1 MDLEAEG
8 DGPRMSVPCIV
19 VPLGKIDYMEAWDL
33 QKRLAEEVKAGHDGW
48 LLILEHPHS
57 YTFGRAGVA
66 ENLRLTPQQLEERDA
81 KVYWVDR
88 GGDITYHGPGQL
100 VGYPI
105 VDLHNWSEGPR
116 WFVRALEGALI
127 EAIGTFGIKAEVSE
141 GRPGVW
147 VGNEKLAAIGLH
159 ISQGVTTHGFAL
171 NVDTDLSYFDHIVS
185 CGLHDAGV
193 SSIARLTGRPVRVSE
208 AAEAVVASLTKYLDL
223 DVRSGSVEEMMAALP
238 AG

>member
-1 MDLEAEG
+1 MT
-8 DGPRMSVPCIV
+8 VPCIIIR
-19 VPLGKIDYMEAWDL
+19 LGTIDYMEAWDL
-33 QKRLAEEVKAGHDGW
+33 QKRLADEVKAGHDGW
-48 LLILEHPHS
+48 LLVLEHPHS
-57 YTFGRAGVA
+57 YTFGRAGNA
-66 ENLRLTPQQLEERDA
+66 DNLRLTPEQLEERDA

-116 WFVRALEGALI
+116 WFVRALESALI
-127 EAIGTFGIKAEVSE
+127 EAIGTFGIQAEVSE

-185 CGLHDAGV
+185 CGLHDADV
-193 SSIARLTGRPVRVSE
+193 SSIARMTGRPVGVGE
-208 AAEAVVASLTKYLDL
+208 AADAVIAALTKHLDL

-238 AG
+238 AS

>member
-1 MDLEAEG
+1 
-8 DGPRMSVPCIV
+8 MSVPCIV
-19 VPLGKIDYMEAWDL
+19 IPLGMIDYMEAWDL

-57 YTFGRAGVA
+57 YTFGRAGNA
-66 ENLRLTPQQLEERDA
+66 ENLSLTPQQLEERGA

-105 VDLHNWSEGPR
+105 VDLHNWSEGTR
-116 WFVRALEGALI
+116 WFVRALENALI
-127 EAIGTFGIKAEVSE
+127 EAIGTFGVKAEVSE

-171 NVDTDLSYFDHIVS
+171 NVAPDLSYFDHIVS
-185 CGLHDAGV
+185 CGLEDAGV
-193 SSIARLTGRPVRVSE
+193 SSIARVAGRAVSVSE
-208 AAEAVVASLTKYLDL
+208 AADAVVAALSRHLDL
-223 DVRSGSVEEMMAALP
+223 EVRAGSVEEMMAALP
-238 AG
+238 AS

>member
-1 MDLEAEG
+1 MT
-8 DGPRMSVPCIV
+8 VPCIIIR
-19 VPLGKIDYMEAWDL
+19 LGTIDYMEAWDL
-33 QKRLAEEVKAGHDGW
+33 QKRLADEVKAGHDGW
-48 LLILEHPHS
+48 LLVLEHPHS
-57 YTFGRAGVA
+57 YTFGRAGNA
-66 ENLRLTPQQLEERDA
+66 DNLRLTPEQLEERDA

-116 WFVRALEGALI
+116 WFVRTLESALI
-127 EAIGTFGIKAEVSE
+127 EAIGSFGIQAEVSE

-185 CGLHDAGV
+185 CGLHDADV
-193 SSIARLTGRPVRVSE
+193 SSIARMTGRPVGVGE
-208 AAEAVVASLTKYLDL
+208 AADAVIAALTKHLDL

-238 AG
+238 AS

>member
-1 MDLEAEG
+1 MEFEAEG
-8 DGPRMSVPCIV
+8 DHPQMSVPCIV
-19 VPLGKIDYMEAWDL
+19 VPLGMIDYMEAWDL
-33 QKRLAEEVKAGHDGW
+33 QKRLADQVKAGHDGW
-48 LLILEHPHS
+48 LLMLEHPHS
-57 YTFGRAGVA
+57 YTFGRAGNA
-66 ENLRLTPQQLEERDA
+66 ENLRLTPEQLEERDA

-116 WFVRALEGALI
+116 WFVRALENALI
-127 EAIGTFGIKAEVSE
+127 DAIGTFGVRADVSE

-171 NVDTDLSYFDHIVS
+171 NVDPDLSYFDHIVS
-185 CGLHDAGV
+185 CGLEDAGV
-193 SSIARLTGRPVRVSE
+193 SSIARVSGRPASVGE
-208 AAEAVVASLTKYLDL
+208 AQDAVVTALAKYLDL
-223 DVRSGSVEEMMAALP
+223 DVRAGSVEEMLAALP

>member
-1 MDLEAEG
+1 MT
-8 DGPRMSVPCIV
+8 VPCIIIR
-19 VPLGKIDYMEAWDL
+19 LGTIDYMEAWDL
-33 QKRLAEEVKAGHDGW
+33 QKRLADEVKAGHDGW
-48 LLILEHPHS
+48 LLVLEHPHS
-57 YTFGRAGVA
+57 YTFGRAGNA
-66 ENLRLTPQQLEERDA
+66 DNLRLTPEQLEERDA

-116 WFVRALEGALI
+116 WFVRALESALI
-127 EAIGTFGIKAEVSE
+127 EAIGTFGIQAEVSE

-193 SSIARLTGRPVRVSE
+193 SSIARMTGRPVGVGE
-208 AAEAVVASLTKYLDL
+208 AADAVIAALTKHLDL

-238 AG
+238 AS

>member
-1 MDLEAEG
+1 
-8 DGPRMSVPCIV
+8 MSVPCIV
-19 VPLGKIDYMEAWDL
+19 VPLGMIDYMEAWDL

-48 LLILEHPHS
+48 LLMLEHPHS
-57 YTFGRAGVA
+57 YTFGRAGNA
-66 ENLRLTPQQLEERDA
+66 DNLRLTPEQLEERNA

-116 WFVRALEGALI
+116 WFVHALENALI
-127 EAIGTFGIKAEVSE
+127 DAIGAFGVQAEVSE

-171 NVDTDLSYFDHIVS
+171 NVDPDLSYFDHIVS
-185 CGLHDAGV
+185 CGLEDAGV
-193 SSIARLTGRPVRVSE
+193 SSVARVSGRPASVGE
-208 AAEAVVASLTKYLDL
+208 AQEAVVTALAKHLDL
-223 DVRSGSVEEMMAALP
+223 DVRAGSVEEMLAALP

>member
-1 MDLEAEG
+1 MT
-8 DGPRMSVPCIV
+8 VPCIIIR
-19 VPLGKIDYMEAWDL
+19 LGTIDYMEAWDL
-33 QKRLAEEVKAGHDGW
+33 QKRLADEVKAGHDGW
-48 LLILEHPHS
+48 LLVLEHPHS
-57 YTFGRAGVA
+57 YTFGRAGNA
-66 ENLRLTPQQLEERDA
+66 DNLRLTPEQLEERDA

-116 WFVRALEGALI
+116 WFVRALESALI
-127 EAIGTFGIKAEVSE
+127 EAIGSFGIQAEVSE

-185 CGLHDAGV
+185 CGLHDASV
-193 SSIARLTGRPVRVSE
+193 SSIARMTGQPVSVSE
-208 AAEAVVASLTKYLDL
+208 AADAVIAALTKHLDL
-223 DVRSGSVEEMMAALP
+223 DVRIGSVEEMMAALP
-238 AG
+238 AS

>member
-1 MDLEAEG
+1 
-8 DGPRMSVPCIV
+8 MSVPCTV
-19 VPLGKIDYMEAWDL
+19 VRLGTVDYMEAWEL
-33 QKRLAEEVKAGHDGW
+33 QKRLADEVQAGHDGW
-48 LLILEHPHS
+48 LLLLEHPHS
-57 YTFGRAGVA
+57 YTFGRAGNP
-66 ENLRLTPQQLEERDA
+66 ENLRLTPEQLEERDA

-105 VDLHNWSEGPR
+105 VDLHRWSEGPR
-116 WFVRALEGALI
+116 WFVRALENALI
-127 EAIGTFGIKAEVSE
+127 EAIRTFGIRAELSE

-185 CGLHDAGV
+185 CGLEDAGT
-193 SSIARLTGRPVRVSE
+193 SSISRMLGRSVSVDV
-208 AAEAVVASLTKYLDL
+208 AADAVVAALTKHLDL
-223 DVRSGSVEEMMAALP
+223 AVRRGSRAEMLAALP
-238 AG
+238 AT

>member
-1 MDLEAEG
+1 MT
-8 DGPRMSVPCIV
+8 VPCIIIR
-19 VPLGKIDYMEAWDL
+19 LGTIDYMEAWDL
-33 QKRLAEEVKAGHDGW
+33 QKRLADEVKAGHDGW
-48 LLILEHPHS
+48 LLVLEHPHS
-57 YTFGRAGVA
+57 YTFGRAGNA
-66 ENLRLTPQQLEERDA
+66 DNLRLTPEQLEERDA

-116 WFVRALEGALI
+116 WFVRTLESALI
-127 EAIGTFGIKAEVSE
+127 EAIGSFGIQAEVSE

-185 CGLHDAGV
+185 CGLHDASV
-193 SSIARLTGRPVRVSE
+193 SSIARMTGQPVSVSE
-208 AAEAVVASLTKYLDL
+208 AADAVIAALTKHLDL
-223 DVRSGSVEEMMAALP
+223 DVRIGSVEEMMAALP
-238 AG
+238 AS